1 MAAMDD
7 AVTALADQQ
16 AELTGI
22 LDGLDEA
29 GWQRPSRCEGWTVG
43 DVVLHLAQTNEMA
56 IASVEDRIPQ
66 YLEAVGR
73 SLADAPEADLQAREH
88 PLWPLYYAGHDVIT
102 ALRIATEGD
111 ASG

>member
-1 MAAMDD
+1 MAAVDD
-7 AVTALADQQ
+7 VVVALAGQQ

-22 LDGLDEA
+22 VTGLDDA
-29 GWQRPSRCEGWTVG
+29 GWQRPSRCEGWTVA

-73 SLADAPEADLQAREH
+73 SLADAP
-88 PLWPLYYAGHDVIT
+88 
-102 ALRIATEGD
+102 
-111 ASG
+111 